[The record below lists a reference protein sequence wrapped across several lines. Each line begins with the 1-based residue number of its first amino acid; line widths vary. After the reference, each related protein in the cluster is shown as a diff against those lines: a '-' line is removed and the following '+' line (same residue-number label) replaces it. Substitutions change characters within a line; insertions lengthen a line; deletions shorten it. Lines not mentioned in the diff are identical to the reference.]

1 MKPAPS
7 PDAPFFAVHSYDH
20 SVPWSLRRTVTMVAY
35 RDELGDAVRW
45 EQPGKA
51 GKYMADDADFVRA
64 WNEAREAYALFAVRD
79 FERLREGLAV
89 PMEVA
94 ARGPR
99 YIIVRKP

>member
-1 MKPAPS
+1 MSAAS
-7 PDAPFFAVHSYDH
+7 FALVLAG
-20 SVPWSLRRTVTMVAY
+20 VLLNATAQ
-35 RDELGDAVRW
+35 LLL
-45 EQPGKA
+45 KA